1 VSGRDEPPTLRARVA
16 EAVASLDPAA
26 VAARRWSGVRE
37 GTLGRLRLVE
47 AFDLRASAADE
58 TSAGGDAAGAP
69 DDGSGTR
76 DAAGGIDGP
85 APAPGGN
92 TPLFAVAEAPIEG
105 GSTARFSL
113 VLVGGPDG
121 TIREAGEGD
130 GPWRALATAAAAGR
144 VIPALH
150 ATEPGTG
157 GHPGRVTA
165 ALVCRPAMA
174 MAALAPA
181 GEGSVA
187 ERIARSVERPLGAD
201 QSNSSA
207 VVGERLLVKLFRRLQ
222 PGLNPDL
229 EMNAYL
235 AEEAEFGAV
244 PRLAGYVELVTPN
257 GVETVAL
264 VSEHVADA
272 TDAFE
277 DLAERLVAWLLAP
290 GEVTVEFATAVVD
303 ELGRLTAGLHATL
316 AAARIPGFEPRPAT
330 RDELREWHRA
340 ADRQLEASLAA
351 LSDADR
357 AELRAAAP
365 AIAAAFTV
373 YEAMAA
379 PPFLT
384 RIHADLHLG
393 QLLASPDGF
402 LIIDFEGEPARPI
415 AERAGLASPLRD
427 VASMLRSLD
436 HVAGSAERWAVARN
450 GGPLDHA
457 GLDVDGWRRRARERF
472 LAAYRAGLREGGATI
487 EVDEDLLRAFEIEKE
502 TYEFGYAAT
511 YLPSWMWAPREG
523 MARLLA
529 EGGDA
534 AGADPR
540 VAAAADPGPGPG
552 TDR

>member
-1 VSGRDEPPTLRARVA
+1 MSAGVGAAALRARVA
-16 EAVASLDPAA
+16 EAVASLDPAE

-37 GTLGRLRLVE
+37 GTLGGLRLVE
-47 AFDLRASAADE
+47 AFDLGASAA
-58 TSAGGDAAGAP
+58 ADAAAGDGADVADAP
-69 DDGSGTR
+69 E
-76 DAAGGIDGP
+76 AAGDV
-85 APAPGGN
+85 AAAPGGD
-92 TPLFAVAEAPIEG
+92 TPLLAVAEAPVG
-105 GSTARFSL
+105 SGSTARFGL
-113 VLVGGPDG
+113 VLVGGADG
-121 TIREAGEGD
+121 TVREAGEGD
-130 GPWRALATAAAAGR
+130 GPWRALAAAAAAGR
-144 VIPALH
+144 VIPALP
-150 ATEPGTG
+150 AMEPGTG
-157 GHPGRVTA
+157 DHPGRVTA

-187 ERIARSVERPLGAD
+187 ERVARSVERPLGAD

-235 AEEAEFGAV
+235 AEEAGFGAV

-272 TDAFE
+272 MDAFE
-277 DLAERLVAWLLAP
+277 DLAERLTNWLLAP
-290 GEVTVEFATAVVD
+290 GEVTVEFASAVVD

-330 RDELREWHRA
+330 RDELRAWHRA

-351 LSDADR
+351 LTGPDH
-357 AELRAAAP
+357 AEVRAAAP

-379 PPFLT
+379 SPLLT

-415 AERAGLASPLRD
+415 AERSGLASPLRD

-436 HVAGSAERWAVARN
+436 HVAGSAERRAVARN
-450 GGPLDHA
+450 GGPLDHV

-472 LAAYRAGLREGGATI
+472 LAAYRAGLREGGAPI

-529 EGGDA
+529 EGG
-534 AGADPR
+534 GATGARPGA
-540 VAAAADPGPGPG
+540 AAAADPGAGPG